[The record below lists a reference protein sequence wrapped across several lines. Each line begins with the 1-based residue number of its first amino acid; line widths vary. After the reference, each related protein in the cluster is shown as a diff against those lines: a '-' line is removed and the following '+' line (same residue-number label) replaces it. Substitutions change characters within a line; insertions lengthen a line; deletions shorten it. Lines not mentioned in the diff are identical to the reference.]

1 MNISELINKGIG
13 KKTFLWIIENFNDQF
28 VYLIKIQDFIIILKI
43 FISSLKEV
51 CMKKRV
57 KEIWW
62 ARVPRT
68 EKWMNFACQ
77 QHQKPLKV
85 CYRSSLNEERL
96 RKTKRSQRLRKRAFV
111 CFWNMHRLDPDS
123 TRKSMWHHCDPCSLI
138 IKQ

>member
-57 KEIWW
+57 KEI
-62 ARVPRT
+62 
-68 EKWMNFACQ
+68 
-77 QHQKPLKV
+77 
-85 CYRSSLNEERL
+85 
-96 RKTKRSQRLRKRAFV
+96 
-111 CFWNMHRLDPDS
+111 
-123 TRKSMWHHCDPCSLI
+123 
-138 IKQ
+138 